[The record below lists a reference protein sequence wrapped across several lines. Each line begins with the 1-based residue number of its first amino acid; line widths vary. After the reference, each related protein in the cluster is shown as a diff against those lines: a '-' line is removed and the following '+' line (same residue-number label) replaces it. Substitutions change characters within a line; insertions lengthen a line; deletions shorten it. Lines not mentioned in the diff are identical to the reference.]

1 MAIANHQ
8 LPTVPRK
15 YAGQWIAWDRARTT
29 IVASGRT
36 LDEARRAAQAAGEAQ
51 PILAKA
57 PQANVRFLGGV
68 R

>member
-1 MAIANHQ
+1 MAAAEHPAP
-8 LPTVPRK
+8 LVPRK
-15 YAGQWIAWDRARTT
+15 YAGQWIAWNRDRTT

-36 LDEARRAAQAAGEAQ
+36 LDEARRAAEGAGESE

-57 PQANVRFLGGV
+57 PRANVRFLGGV

>member
-1 MAIANHQ
+1 MATEERAA
-8 LPTVPRK
+8 PVVPRRF
-15 YAGQWIAWDRARTT
+15 AGQWIAWNRSRNA

-36 LDEARRAAQAAGEAQ
+36 LDDARRAAEAVGEPA

-57 PQANVRFLGGV
+57 PRADVRFLGGI